1 METKAQVSI
10 FVIFS
15 IVILV
20 AAVLG
25 YYLNTESHKEEIAPG
40 VFISAK
46 DIPTQID
53 PVNAF
58 VTQCLDDTAVEG
70 LILIGEHGGYIGI
83 DNPKLSKQSFRPND
97 DHKESDAV
105 AFAPGSDFKIPY
117 WWYLESSNNC
127 EGTCRFASKRPPLK
141 NDEDSIERQ
150 LDRYIEKKLPDCIDS
165 FKSLEE
171 QGFEINELSA
181 IKASSKITEND
192 VIVVLD
198 YSLEIKKE
206 DITSNL
212 DQFFVRMPV
221 ELQKIYGLATEITN
235 MQQKYHFLER
245 QTMNLISSFSSVD
258 GDKLQ
263 PISDMRF
270 EFGSATSWR
279 KSEVKEKVESILTSY
294 IPLFQVDGTKNFNR
308 GFYPSELKQ
317 RLYDSMIV
325 PVADQGYGNL
335 EVTFA
340 YLDFWPLY
348 FDMNCNGDV
357 CQPESASSS

>member
-97 DHKESDAV
+97 DPTESDAV

-181 IKASSKITEND
+181 IKASS
-192 VIVVLD
+192 
-198 YSLEIKKE
+198 
-206 DITSNL
+206 
-212 DQFFVRMPV
+212 
-221 ELQKIYGLATEITN
+221 EITK
-235 MQQKYHFLER
+235 MQKKYYFLER
-245 QTMNLISSFSSVD
+245 QTMNLI
-258 GDKLQ
+258 
-263 PISDMRF
+263 
-270 EFGSATSWR
+270 
-279 KSEVKEKVESILTSY
+279 
-294 IPLFQVDGTKNFNR
+294 
-308 GFYPSELKQ
+308 
-317 RLYDSMIV
+317 
-325 PVADQGYGNL
+325 
-335 EVTFA
+335 
-340 YLDFWPLY
+340 
-348 FDMNCNGDV
+348 
-357 CQPESASSS
+357 